1 MKRDEILHVIQKC
14 DVCIKFTDNKKVKLS
29 ESENFGLFEKIGVDC
44 IGPLPKST
52 SGKYHIILATDY
64 ASGYVEGI
72 AVKKKT
78 GPVVADFLLK
88 QILTKYGCV
97 KNIQMDSGR
106 EFLNKVVKSVGEK
119 YNARMRFSTPYHPE
133 ANGKAERTNQS
144 LIRKLSKLLV
154 NKITDWE
161 KISPCGNFLS

>member
-1 MKRDEILHVIQKC
+1 MIKRVHLLTGHSGRDAVYFFIKNNYNLNVKRDEILRVIQKC

-78 GPVVADFLLK
+78 GPVVA
-88 QILTKYGCV
+88 
-97 KNIQMDSGR
+97 
-106 EFLNKVVKSVGEK
+106 
-119 YNARMRFSTPYHPE
+119 
-133 ANGKAERTNQS
+133 
-144 LIRKLSKLLV
+144 
-154 NKITDWE
+154 
-161 KISPCGNFLS
+161 NFLMKQL